1 MKATTA
7 RLREEK
13 LLIILINS
21 SIAMAEDSGRTT
33 TMEKEEMANTT
44 SKKSNS
50 RDLITTI
57 QLKEASNPTYRI
69 NMPISREEPRTSL
82 ARFTLLKIVG

>member
-1 MKATTA
+1 MKASTA

-21 SIAMAEDSGRTT
+21 SIAVAEDSERTT
-33 TMEKEEMANTT
+33 TMVKEEMANTT

-57 QLKEASNPTYRI
+57 QLKEASNPTYRT

-82 ARFTLLKIVG
+82 ARFTLLKTVG